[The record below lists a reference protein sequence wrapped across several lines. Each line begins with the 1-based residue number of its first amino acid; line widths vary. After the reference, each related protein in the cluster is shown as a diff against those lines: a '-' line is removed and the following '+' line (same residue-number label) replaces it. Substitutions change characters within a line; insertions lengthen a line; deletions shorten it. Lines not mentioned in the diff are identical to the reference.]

1 MNANEDVIG
10 GAFNSLRHLGWIGL
24 EGVIYPGTTTITSE
38 GNEDSTP
45 AVRRTDGI

>member
-1 MNANEDVIG
+1 MNAKDDVIG
-10 GAFNSLRHLGWIGL
+10 GAFNSLRHLGWVRS
-24 EGVIYPGTTTITSE
+24 EGVMYSGRPTITSE